1 MGRPSTLTGVWR
13 PAGREGPSHT
23 SVAPPLDTTETA
35 PALSGPEQGAEVS
48 VLLAAP
54 GHPEPGQPGPHAR
67 RAAAQRWRQANP
79 GPGEAH

>member
-1 MGRPSTLTGVWR
+1 MGCPSILTGVWR
-13 PAGREGPSHT
+13 LDGREGPRHT
-23 SVAPPLDTTETA
+23 PVAPLPGTNETE
-35 PALSGPEQGAEVS
+35 QVAETP

-79 GPGEAH
+79 GPGEAYQ